1 MDGYGMATVR
11 KHRGTVR
18 LGEQRM
24 EFRILGPLD
33 VREDGAPVAFGGT
46 KQRALL
52 AILLLHTN
60 EVVSTEGLIDALWDE
75 PPAKAAKAV
84 QVYASRL
91 RKALGGGMPTS
102 RPPGYLLEVEPER
115 LDLARFR
122 RLLDEARRDPARA
135 ADKLRDA
142 LDLWRG
148 PALAEFTSEP
158 FARIERLRLEE
169 LRLEALEERIEADL
183 ALGRHTALAGELEAL
198 VAAHPLRERL
208 RGQLILGLYRCGRQ
222 AEALATYREARRML
236 VEELGIEPGRQLQE
250 LEQSILRQ
258 DPALD
263 LLPSRALEPRLEPTR
278 IPAGGNPPPAPP
290 AVREERKVVSVLVA
304 DLVGTESE
312 QADPEDVRARL
323 RPYHAA
329 AKHEI
334 ERFGGSLEKFVGD
347 AVMGI
352 FGAPVAHEDD
362 AERAV
367 RAALGILDAVEELN
381 EAQPGLDLV
390 IRSAVHT
397 GEALVDL
404 TARAEVGESVIA
416 GDVVNT
422 ASRLQQMAAPGTA
435 VVSERT
441 CEATRTAI
449 EYDELEQVTVK
460 GKAAPLRIWRALGAR
475 GFGEE
480 VEPARMPFVGREA
493 ELTLLR
499 QALGRAVRE
508 ASVQLAT
515 VTGEP
520 GIGKT
525 RLLAELRALVEAEP
539 EPVAWRQGRCLPYG
553 EGITFWALGEILKA
567 QTGILESDSPREAT
581 GKLSATVEAV
591 VAEASERE
599 WFTARLAPLVGA
611 RAPGEA
617 GTAERDE
624 SFTAWRRFF
633 EALAAQCPL
642 VLVFED
648 LHWADA
654 ALVEFLEHLVDFS
667 TRVPLFTVCSARP
680 ELYERHAGWGGG
692 KRNSTT
698 VSLAPLTSDETARL
712 LSALLSEAVLPAETQ
727 AVLLERSG
735 GNPLYTEEFVRMLTD
750 RGIFVRRDSA
760 IEIAADA
767 EIPVP
772 ETVQALVAARL
783 DTLPTDRKSLLH
795 AAAVVGRVFWAGAV
809 SSIGGIEESA
819 VRGGLRE
826 LVRKE
831 LVRPMRTSSIED
843 QEEFSF
849 WHALVR
855 DVAYKQMPRVER
867 ARKHQATAE
876 WIERIAGGRVSD
888 HAEILAYHY
897 GQALELF
904 RAVGDSDEADA
915 LEALFCRT
923 LTMAGDR
930 VFQLDVAKAESYYG
944 RSLELLPSSHP
955 ERAAVLRKAAEAAWL
970 AGRFSEAE
978 ARHEEAIGELRAQGN
993 TLGLGGAIL
1002 SLSLVYGYRGETRRA
1017 RKLLGEAVELLERER
1032 RGPELARAYAQT
1044 AREHM
1049 LAEKWAE
1056 CLDWSERALSLAEE
1070 LGMKDVEV
1078 MALQF
1083 RGVARSGLGDLGG
1096 LHDLREALRTSMGLG
1111 LGPETVRAH
1120 VNLASVIWLAKGPRQ
1135 ALEIQRAGADFG
1147 ERRGITGFVLWV
1159 HALSLW
1165 TLFDLGA
1172 WDELLEVSDE
1182 LISWDDLRG
1191 RSYFGVCALCYKAQV
1206 LLRRGKLE
1214 EAASLSEEFLPRA
1227 REVEDPQVL
1236 TPALAVAALIEQAR
1250 GNGEAA
1256 VTLIKEQLGVTP
1268 SATLE
1273 GGNFVHEAVRVC
1285 AAAGAL
1291 RVAERLI
1298 EGRQSALDRHRH
1310 GLLTARATLAEAQ
1323 GRLEEAA
1330 RLYADAAQRWAE
1342 YGFVLERGQALLGE
1356 GRCTLALEKP
1366 ERAEESLRKA
1376 QEIFERLDA
1385 RPLAAEASAGLE
1397 RAASLRP

>member
-1 MDGYGMATVR
+1 
-11 KHRGTVR
+11 
-18 LGEQRM
+18 M
-24 EFRILGPLD
+24 EFWILGPLD
-33 VREDGAPVAFGGT
+33 VREDGAPVALGGT

-52 AILLLHTN
+52 AILLLHAN
-60 EVVSTEGLIDALWDE
+60 EVVSTEVLIDALWDK

-183 ALGRHTALAGELEAL
+183 ALGRHAALAGELEAL

-208 RGQLILGLYRCGRQ
+208 RGQLILALYRCGRQ
-222 AEALATYREARRML
+222 AEALATYREARRTL
-236 VEELGIEPGRQLQE
+236 VEELGIEPGRPLRE
-250 LEQSILRQ
+250 LEQLILRQ

-263 LLPSRALEPRLEPTR
+263 LLPSPALEPRLEPTR
-278 IPAGGNPPPAPP
+278 IPAGAPPPPAPP
-290 AVREERKVVSVLVA
+290 AVREERKVVSVLFA

-312 QADPEDVRARL
+312 QADPEDVLARL

-334 ERFGGSLEKFVGD
+334 ERFGGSLEKFVGE

-404 TARAEVGESVIA
+404 TAGAEAGESVIA

-422 ASRLQQMAAPGTA
+422 ASRLQQRAAPGTA

-449 EYDELEQVTVK
+449 EYEELEQVTVK
-460 GKAAPLRIWRALGAR
+460 GKAAPVRIWRALGAR
-475 GFGEE
+475 GFREA

-508 ASVQLAT
+508 AGVQLAT
-515 VTGEP
+515 VAGEP

-525 RLLAELRALVEAEP
+525 RLLAELRALVEAQP
-539 EPVAWRQGRCLPYG
+539 APVVWRQGRCLPYG

-567 QTGILESDSPREAT
+567 QTGILESDSPQEAT
-581 GKLSATVEAV
+581 GKLSAEVEAV

-624 SFTAWRRFF
+624 SFTAWRRFL
-633 EALAAQCPL
+633 EALAVQCPL

-654 ALVEFLEHLVDFS
+654 ALVEFLEHLVDFA
-667 TRVPLFTVCSARP
+667 TGVPLFIVCSARP

-712 LSALLSEAVLPAETQ
+712 LSALLSKAVLPAKTQ

-735 GNPLYTEEFVRMLTD
+735 GNPLYAEEFVRMLTD
-750 RGIFVRRDSA
+750 RGIFVRRDGA

-772 ETVQALVAARL
+772 ETVQALIAARL
-783 DTLPTDRKSLLH
+783 DTLTTDRKSLLH
-795 AAAVVGRVFWAGAV
+795 AAAVVGKVFWAGAV
-809 SSIGGIEESA
+809 SSVGGIEEIA

-831 LVRPMRTSSIED
+831 LVRPTRTSSIED

-855 DVAYKQMPRVER
+855 DVAYQQIPRAARGRWHR
-867 ARKHQATAE
+867 AAAE
-876 WIERIAGGRVSD
+876 WIERIAKERVTD
-888 HAEILAYHY
+888 HAEIVAHHY
-897 GQALELF
+897 GQAVELL
-904 RAVGDSDEADA
+904 RAAGDLDEAEK
-915 LEALFCRT
+915 LEAPFRRFLV
-923 LTMAGDR
+923 MAGDR
-930 VFQLDVAKAESYYG
+930 AIQLDVAKAESYYG
-944 RSLELLPSSHP
+944 RALELVPSGHP
-955 ERAAVLRKAAEAAWL
+955 QRATVLRKAAEAARL
-970 AGRFSEAE
+970 AGRFSEAQ
-978 ARHEEAIGELRAQGN
+978 ARHEEAITELRAEG
-993 TLGLGGAIL
+993 TAVRLGGAIL
-1002 SLSLVYGYRGETRRA
+1002 SLSLVHGYRGETRRA
-1017 RKLLGEAVELLERER
+1017 RALLDEAVELLEHEPH
-1032 RGPELARAYAQT
+1032 GPELARAYAQV
-1044 AREHM
+1044 ARGFM
-1049 LAEKWAE
+1049 LSEDFPE
-1056 CLDWSERALSLAEE
+1056 CLSWSARALALAEE
-1070 LGMKDVEV
+1070 LGMNEDAARV
-1078 MALQF
+1078 LQF
-1083 RGVARSGLGDLGG
+1083 RGIARSGLGDLGG
-1096 LHDLREALRTSMGLG
+1096 LDDLREALRASRDLG
-1111 LGPETVRAH
+1111 LGEETVGAH
-1120 VNLASVIWLAKGPRQ
+1120 INLASVVWLTEGPAE
-1135 ALEIQRAGADFG
+1135 ALEIQRAGIGFG
-1147 ERRGITGFVLWV
+1147 ERRGITSLVLWTKG
-1159 HALSLW
+1159 LSLW
-1165 TLFDLGA
+1165 TLFDLGD
-1172 WDELLEVSDE
+1172 WDEVLHVADEV
-1182 LISWDDLRG
+1182 ISWDQLRG
-1191 RSYFGVCALCYKAQV
+1191 GSYYGVWATCVKAQV
-1206 LLRRGKLE
+1206 LFRRGRLE
-1214 EAASLSEEFLPRA
+1214 EAASLSEELLPRA
-1227 REVEDPQVL
+1227 RKVEDPQIL
-1236 TPALAVAALIEQAR
+1236 APALAGAAIIEQAR

-1256 VTLIKEQLGVTP
+1256 ITLIEEFGPVTT

-1273 GGNFVHEAVRVC
+1273 GGTFLHEAVRVSV
-1285 AAAGAL
+1285 AAG
-1291 RVAERLI
+1291 RSDVAERLI
-1298 EGRQSALDRHRH
+1298 EGRHATLTRHRH
-1310 GLLTARATLAEAQ
+1310 GLLTAHATLAEAQ

-1356 GRCTLALEKP
+1356 GRCTLALEQP
-1366 ERAEESLRKA
+1366 EKAAESLRKA
-1376 QEIFERLDA
+1376 REIFERLDA
-1385 RPLAAEASAGLE
+1385 RPLAAEAGAGLE